1 MRQGFDFAGR
11 TVLLTGATRGIGR
24 ALVDALGQ
32 RGAKVLAVARDQGS
46 VAKLVETSPTV
57 VDGLAVDLSNRDAS
71 AAIADWVGAN
81 HSDTSVLINNAA
93 VMIHGRLTDGSKEWR
108 TSISKEIDVNL
119 IAPLTLSTE
128 LLPTLSRQ
136 PSAAIINVTSGL
148 AIAPRRDAAVYC
160 ATKAGLRSFTRALRD
175 QCREA
180 DLSIQVT
187 EIVMTLVDTELTA
200 PIMIRKYPAD
210 RAAEDLL
217 RGVERG
223 LEEVWIEK
231 AKALR
236 VVHRLA
242 PGLAYHLMRAR

>member
-32 RGAKVLAVARDQGS
+32 RGATVLAVARDQGS
-46 VAKLVETSPTV
+46 VAKLVETSATV
-57 VDGLAVDLSNRDAS
+57 VDGLAVDLSDRDAS

-81 HSDTSVLINNAA
+81 HADTSVLINNAA
-93 VMIHGRLTDGSKEWR
+93 VMSHGRLTDGSKEWR
-108 TSISKEIDVNL
+108 ISISNEIDVNL
-119 IAPLTLSTE
+119 IAPLVLSAE
-128 LLPTLSRQ
+128 LLPTLSRH

-200 PIMIRKYPAD
+200 PITIRKYPAD

-242 PGLAYHLMRAR
+242 PGLAYHAMRAR